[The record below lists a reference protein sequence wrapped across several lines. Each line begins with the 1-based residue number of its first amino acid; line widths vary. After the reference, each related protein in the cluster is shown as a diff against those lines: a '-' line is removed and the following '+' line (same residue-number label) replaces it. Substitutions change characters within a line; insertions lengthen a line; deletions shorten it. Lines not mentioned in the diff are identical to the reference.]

1 MAQQNGCG
9 SANQTSGSILILCTY
24 IVKYSSKCMTS
35 LNPALLQNGECS
47 RGWFPA
53 KLIKIR
59 ERTSKSLPF
68 CIIFRN
74 RDKLGKEKF
83 FRAGNNLQVPRVRE
97 HNAFPDG
104 CDATSSSSK
113 RAAAAGNK
121 VARER
126 GRREGQACGARR
138 QAEAAPILSP
148 GRAS

>member
-1 MAQQNGCG
+1 
-9 SANQTSGSILILCTY
+9 
-24 IVKYSSKCMTS
+24 MTS

-53 KLIKIR
+53 KLTKIR
-59 ERTSKSLPF
+59 ERTSKSLSF

-74 RDKLGKEKF
+74 RDKLGKEKI

-97 HNAFPDG
+97 HNNAFPDG
-104 CDATSSSSK
+104 CDATGSSSK

-126 GRREGQACGARR
+126 GRREGQARGARR